1 MISLSE
7 TKFYT
12 IFLLED
18 IIVPVFQLN
27 SIYNLGKL
35 PHPILFQGRVAIQ
48 NSLQMSSHR
57 DHSDH
62 IHDSPSAF
70 QNLKDLLGVLPFY
83 MSELIPFIEPLH
95 GL

>member
-1 MISLSE
+1 
-7 TKFYT
+7 
-12 IFLLED
+12 
-18 IIVPVFQLN
+18 
-27 SIYNLGKL
+27 
-35 PHPILFQGRVAIQ
+35 
-48 NSLQMSSHR
+48 MSSHS